1 MTETH
6 IKKYLDSL
14 IAYRFSSTNPDSEV
28 KRIDE
33 HLAGRFNEEII
44 FWTGALRVV
53 QSNLLKLDK
62 QANRVCKMV
71 EVYAQVDDEIR
82 L

>member
-1 MTETH
+1 MTETQ

-14 IAYRFSSTNPDSEV
+14 IAYRFSSTNPDSDV

-62 QANRVCKMV
+62 KANRVCRMT
-71 EVYAQVDDEIR
+71 EVFAQVDDEIR

>member
-1 MTETH
+1 MTETQ

-53 QSNLLKLDK
+53 QSNLLMLDK
-62 QANRVCKMV
+62 KANRVCRMT
-71 EVYAQVDDEIR
+71 EVFAQVDDEIR

>member
-1 MTETH
+1 MTETQ

-14 IAYRFSSTNPDSEV
+14 IAYRFSSTNPDSDV

-53 QSNLLKLDK
+53 QSNLLMLDK
-62 QANRVCKMV
+62 KANRVCRMT
-71 EVYAQVDDEIR
+71 EVFAQVDDEIR